1 MGRKKTACQ
10 ACAEI
15 KAKCITSQDFTG
27 QPCDRCNRL
36 ALSCSHLLP
45 HHRPSELL
53 ADKQQKKGKKSGK
66 TYHSR
71 STDGCITCRRKHVKC
86 DEKLPACSVCQRL
99 CVPCRKIS
107 SAPPPLS
114 SKASICSSSSSP
126 PSSSSTP
133 TLLLDWVALF
143 EDQDHHERTKSS
155 SLAQSVA
162 LVNLPMGC
170 HGDDKLGL
178 ALLLAPTALNGLAGI
193 TPDNIAS
200 WTISQRHLLNHFLQS
215 VSRALVVVDN
225 DAANPL
231 LRVMVPLALEN
242 LAVKHALLALSACH
256 LSQVYLEWEKDVL
269 DYRSC
274 ALQDLKEE
282 MADMGT
288 GNSTVSAL
296 ASTLLQCLL
305 EVRI

>member
-1 MGRKKTACQ
+1 
-10 ACAEI
+10 
-15 KAKCITSQDFTG
+15 
-27 QPCDRCNRL
+27 
-36 ALSCSHLLP
+36 
-45 HHRPSELL
+45 
-53 ADKQQKKGKKSGK
+53 
-66 TYHSR
+66 
-71 STDGCITCRRKHVKC
+71 
-86 DEKLPACSVCQRL
+86 
-99 CVPCRKIS
+99 
-107 SAPPPLS
+107 
-114 SKASICSSSSSP
+114 
-126 PSSSSTP
+126 
-133 TLLLDWVALF
+133 
-143 EDQDHHERTKSS
+143 
-155 SLAQSVA
+155 
-162 LVNLPMGC
+162 MGC